1 MCPFGQ
7 SIQGNGTIDS
17 MNFFNKQSKR
27 PIARR
32 PRDLIN
38 LLISLGITIAV
49 VGVGTLA
56 ARTTAGLDQDLTIAS
71 RELPGF
77 VIFILNTI
85 GATAIIFVPVI
96 VTFSLLTRNRT
107 RQLIDSLLASGI
119 SVLLLLGLS
128 ILIIQSESPRLIFAL
143 TGGLQTQG
151 VSPLDPLIA
160 GLISFLVIARV
171 FDRGRLGFI
180 AIFSVFSLVF
190 ASLIAGQTT
199 IVAQFANILL
209 GWSVG
214 LAVRYVLG
222 TPINRASESQI
233 REGIEAD
240 GLKILNMEFLME
252 TTEARIFKVKLSNNK
267 ELNVWVFDW
276 ELQGSGVISS
286 WLRGL
291 FLKTSG
297 DFRGMSIRR
306 RVERTALLA
315 HAISAIGVKVP
326 EVEMVRELEPDS
338 IFIALENI
346 TGKNLAELSNEKFQ
360 LSDEYIEQ
368 FFQNIQKL
376 HNADLVHR
384 ALSAENIFLTDSNV
398 IALTAVHSG
407 AIAATEVQQRIDL
420 AESLVTIA
428 RVTSVQKSIQIAKK
442 VFKMSELTSV
452 IPALQKVAMSRK
464 TRNYLKNNKK
474 LLLELRKGLGELA
487 STSEI
492 APIQFQRVNW
502 RNVFLAIFSVFALYI
517 LVPQFSQV
525 NISELLSK
533 AQWQWAAIALVGSA
547 LTYAASTTLLLAF
560 VIQKISWFKTLQA
573 QLAASFATLVTPPT
587 LGSVAVNIRFLNR
600 SGISTASSATAVGVS
615 QVVVFFV
622 HVFLLITSGV
632 VAGAQTDLSFR
643 PPRITLVIFV
653 VLFAVVIIAL
663 SINKVRNWVLLK
675 IRPIFSQIGPT
686 ISIIVQQPK
695 RLLVSLLSSSLLNIF
710 YIISFYASLKAF
722 NAEVS
727 IFTIAFVYL
736 AGATIGQAAPTPGGI
751 GAVEA
756 TLIAGLTATGVPSAL
771 ALSGVLLYR
780 IVTFYLPV
788 LPGWFAFADLQRKN
802 LI

>member
-1 MCPFGQ
+1 
-7 SIQGNGTIDS
+7 
-17 MNFFNKQSKR
+17 MNFLDKQSKR

-38 LLISLGITIAV
+38 LVISLGITLAV
-49 VGVGTLA
+49 VGIGTLA
-56 ARTTAGLDQDLTIAS
+56 ARTTAGLDQDLTLAS
-71 RELPGF
+71 RELPSF
-77 VIFILNTI
+77 VIFLLNTI

-96 VTFSLLTRNRT
+96 VSFSLLTRNRT
-107 RQLIDSLLASGI
+107 RQLIDALLASGI
-119 SVLLLLGLS
+119 SVLFLLVLS
-128 ILIIQSESPRLIFAL
+128 IVIIQSNSPRLILAL

-171 FDRGRLGFI
+171 LDRGRLGFI
-180 AIFSVFSLVF
+180 AIISVFSLVF

-199 IVAQFANILL
+199 IVAQIANILI

-214 LAVRYVLG
+214 LAVRYILG

-233 REGIEAD
+233 KDGIEAD
-240 GLKILNMEFLME
+240 GFQVLKMEFLME
-252 TTEARIFKVKLSNNK
+252 TTEARIFKVNLSNNK

-286 WLRGL
+286 WLRGV

-315 HAISAIGVKVP
+315 HAISAVGVKVP

-346 TGKNLAELSNEKFQ
+346 PGKNLAEISNYDIKLTDQ
-360 LSDEYIEQ
+360 QIEQ
-368 FFQNIQKL
+368 FFQNINKL
-376 HNADLVHR
+376 HKADIVHR
-384 ALSAENIFLTDSNV
+384 ALSAENIFLTDAND

-428 RVTSVQKSIQIAKK
+428 RISSVEKSIEIAKK
-442 VFKMSELTSV
+442 VFKIDELISV
-452 IPALQKVAMSRK
+452 IPALQRVAMSRK
-464 TRNYLKNNKK
+464 TRNYLKSNKR
-474 LLLELRKGLGELA
+474 LLLELRKGLGDFA
-487 STSEI
+487 ATSEI
-492 APIQFQRVNW
+492 EPIQFQRVNW

-525 NISELLSK
+525 NVSELISK
-533 AQWQWAAIALVGSA
+533 AQWQWAAIALVSA
-547 LTYAASTTLLLAF
+547 TLTYIASTSLLLAF
-560 VIQKISWFKTLQA
+560 VIKKVNWLKTLQA

-587 LGSVAVNIRFLNR
+587 LGSVAVNIRFLNK
-600 SGISTASSATAVGVS
+600 SGVSATSSATAVGVS
-615 QVVVFFV
+615 QVIMFFI
-622 HVFLLITSGV
+622 HVIFLVITGV
-632 VAGAQTDLSFR
+632 IAGAQTDLSFR
-643 PPRITLVIFV
+643 PPRVTLLIFV
-653 VLFAVVIIAL
+653 ILFAIIIVAL
-663 SINKVRNWVLLK
+663 SVPRIRNWVLSK
-675 IRPIFSQIGPT
+675 TRPIFSQIGPT
-686 ISIIVQQPK
+686 LAVIVQQPK
-695 RLLVSLLSSSLLNIF
+695 RLLISLVSSILLNVL

-722 NAEVS
+722 NAEIS
-727 IFTIAFVYL
+727 FFTIAFVYL

-756 TLIAGLTATGVPSAL
+756 TLVAGLTATGVPSAL

-780 IVTFYLPV
+780 IATFYIRV
-788 LPGWFAFADLQRKN
+788 LPGWFAFVDLQRKN

>member
-7 SIQGNGTIDS
+7 SNQGSGTIDS
-17 MNFFNKQSKR
+17 MNLSNKQSKR
-27 PIARR
+27 PLARR

-38 LLISLGITIAV
+38 LLISLGLTLAV
-49 VGVGTLA
+49 VGIGTLA
-56 ARTTAGLDQDLTIAS
+56 ARTTAGLDQDLTIAT

-77 VIFILNTI
+77 VVFILNTI
-85 GATAIIFVPVI
+85 GATSIIFVPAI
-96 VTFSLLTRNRT
+96 VSFSLLSRNRT

-128 ILIIQSESPRLIFAL
+128 IIIIQSNSPRLILAM

-171 FDRGRLGFI
+171 FDKGRLGFI
-180 AIFSVFSLVF
+180 AIISVFSLVF
-190 ASLIAGQTT
+190 VSSVAGQTT
-199 IVAQFANILL
+199 IVAQIANILL

-222 TPINRASESQI
+222 TPINRASEEQI

-240 GLKILNMEFLME
+240 GLKILNMVFVME
-252 TTEARIFKVKLSNNK
+252 TTEARIFKVKLSNSK
-267 ELNVWVFDW
+267 ELNVWIFDW

-306 RVERTALLA
+306 RIERTALLA
-315 HAISAIGVKVP
+315 HAISAVGVKVP
-326 EVEMVRELEPDS
+326 EVEMVREIEPDS

-346 TGKNLAELSNEKFQ
+346 NGENLVEKTKDQKEL
-360 LSDEYIEQ
+360 DENQIIE
-368 FFQNIQKL
+368 FFQVIKKL
-376 HNADLVHR
+376 HNADIVHR
-384 ALSAENIFLTDSNV
+384 ALSAENIFLTDSNT

-420 AESLVTIA
+420 AESLVTMA
-428 RVTSVQKSIQIAKK
+428 RVSSVQKSINIAKK
-442 VFKMSELTSV
+442 VFSISELTSV

-464 TRNYLKNNKK
+464 TRNYLKNNKN
-474 LLLELRKGLGELA
+474 LLIDLRKGLGELA
-487 STSEI
+487 SSTEI
-492 APIQFQRVNW
+492 EPIQFQRINW
-502 RNVFLAIFSVFALYI
+502 RSAFLATFSVLALYI
-517 LVPQFSQV
+517 LIPQFSQV
-525 NISELLSK
+525 NFSEILSQ
-533 AQWQWAAIALVGSA
+533 AQWQWAAIALIGSGF
-547 LTYAASTTLLLAF
+547 TYAASTSLLLAF
-560 VIQKISWFKTLQA
+560 VIQKINWFKTLQA
-573 QLAASFATLVTPPT
+573 QIAASFATLVTPPT

-622 HVFLLITSGV
+622 HIFLLLLSGIIT
-632 VAGAQTDLSFR
+632 GAQTDLSFR

-653 VLFAVVIIAL
+653 ILFAIAITAL
-663 SINKVRNWVLLK
+663 SISKIRTWFLK
-675 IRPIFSQIGPT
+675 RLRPIFSQIGPT
-686 ISIIVQQPK
+686 ISIIVQQPN

-722 NAEVS
+722 NTDVS
-727 IFTIAFVYL
+727 FFTIALVYL

-756 TLIAGLTATGVPSAL
+756 TLIAGLTATGMPSAL

-788 LPGWFAFADLQRKN
+788 IPGWFAFADLQRKN

>member
-17 MNFFNKQSKR
+17 MNFSSKQSRR

-38 LLISLGITIAV
+38 LLISLGVTVTVVAIGTI
-49 VGVGTLA
+49 A

-71 RELPGF
+71 RELPSF

-85 GATAIIFVPVI
+85 GATAIIFVPII
-96 VTFSLLTRNRT
+96 VSISLITRKRT

-128 ILIIQSESPRLIFAL
+128 ILIMQSNSPRLILAL

-151 VSPLDPLIA
+151 VTPLDPLIA

-180 AIFSVFSLVF
+180 AIISVFSLVF
-190 ASLIAGQTT
+190 VTSIALQTT
-199 IVAQFANILL
+199 IVAQIANILL

-222 TPINRASESQI
+222 TPINRASENQI
-233 REGIEAD
+233 KEGIEAD
-240 GLKILNMEFLME
+240 GLKISSMEFLME
-252 TTEARIFKVKLSNNK
+252 TTEARIFKVILSSNK
-267 ELNVWVFDW
+267 ELNIWVFDW

-315 HAISAIGVKVP
+315 HAISAVGVKVP
-326 EVEMVRELEPDS
+326 EVVMVRELEPDS

-346 TGKNLAELSNEKFQ
+346 DGKNLTELLNNKIE
-360 LSDEYIEQ
+360 LTDENIEQ
-368 FFQNIQKL
+368 FFKDIKKL
-376 HNADLVHR
+376 HDADIVHR
-384 ALSAENIFLTDSNV
+384 GLSAENIFLTESNTL
-398 IALTAVHSG
+398 ALTAVHSG

-420 AESLVTIA
+420 AESIVTIA
-428 RVTSVQKSIQIAKK
+428 RVTTVQKSIQIAKK
-442 VFKMSELTSV
+442 VFKAHELTAV
-452 IPALQKVAMSRK
+452 IPALQTVAMSRK

-474 LLLELRKGLGELA
+474 LLLDLRKGLGELA
-487 STSEI
+487 ESSVVE
-492 APIQFQRVNW
+492 PIQFQRVNW
-502 RNVFLAIFSVFALYI
+502 RNVFLAFFSVFALYI

-525 NISELLSK
+525 NISELLAN
-533 AQWQWAAIALVGSA
+533 AQWQWAAIALVSST
-547 LTYAASTTLLLAF
+547 LTYITSTSLLLAF
-560 VIQKISWFKTLQA
+560 VIQKVNWLRTLQA

-587 LGSVAVNIRFLNR
+587 LGSVAVNVRFLNK
-600 SGISTASSATAVGVS
+600 SGVNAASSATAVGVS
-615 QVVVFFV
+615 QVIMFFI
-622 HVFLLITSGV
+622 HVIFLLITGV
-632 VAGAQTDLSFR
+632 IAGAQTDLSFR
-643 PPRITLVIFV
+643 PPRVTLLLFVI
-653 VLFAVVIIAL
+653 LFAIIIIAL
-663 SINKVRNWVLLK
+663 SFTRIRNWVLSK
-675 IRPIFSQIGPT
+675 TKPIFSQVGPT
-686 ISIIVQQPK
+686 LAIVFQQPK
-695 RLLVSLLSSSLLNIF
+695 RLIVSLISSFLLNVL

-722 NAEVS
+722 NAEIS
-727 IFTIAFVYL
+727 FFTIAFVYL

-756 TLIAGLTATGVPSAL
+756 TLVAGLTATGVPSAL

-780 IVTFYLPV
+780 IVTFYIRV
-788 LPGWFAFADLQRKN
+788 LPGWFAFVDLQRKN